1 MLHLTIDELDQHS
14 LPPGA
19 AGLAVAQSEQ
29 QERQDLQHLVFL
41 YSRAR
46 SQLGPQRAATGI
58 VALALPL
65 ASCTLPLAGLV

>member
-1 MLHLTIDELDQHS
+1 
-14 LPPGA
+14 
-19 AGLAVAQSEQ
+19 
-29 QERQDLQHLVFL
+29 LVFL